1 MMNMRNIG
9 TAAGLGAGLLLLPA
23 FGMDYFAPS
32 VMRFG
37 RLGFDSVPAAP
48 VTETSDGPVVRFGKL
63 GFDSVPAAAPLAD
76 AMYVA
81 FSDGNV
87 SSPESTPIL
96 EPLQEATASQQVALG
111 KDSERA
117 PFGAGLPEPLANGE
131 LNALRGGYISAGGYQ
146 FDFGVKLQTFVDGT
160 LALASTLTLSDQGL
174 AETRSANVPGAVP
187 LSEAATRLPNLAN
200 IAGDGLVL
208 EGNGGVTVLVQDLSL
223 SSIRNLVVNT
233 ANDRNIVQN
242 AAVTLV
248 VPNLQDLT
256 QASSFNDLMSSL
268 NQALDFGLLNS
279 AGR

>member
-1 MMNMRNIG
+1 MMKLRNMG

-48 VTETSDGPVVRFGKL
+48 VTETSDGPVLRFDKL
-63 GFDSVPAAAPLAD
+63 GFDSVPAAPLSD

-81 FSDGNV
+81 FSDGEV
-87 SSPESTPIL
+87 PSPESRVIL
-96 EPLQEATASQQVALG
+96 EPLQEARASQTVALG
-111 KDSERA
+111 KDAER
-117 PFGAGLPEPLANGE
+117 PRFGAGLPEPLANGE
-131 LNALRGGYISAGGYQ
+131 LNALRGGYVSVGGYQ

-174 AETRSANVPGAVP
+174 AETRSANLQGAVP

-242 AAVTLV
+242 ATVTLV